1 MELGQGE
8 EVSLT
13 METAGMRALQ
23 VPETERSLEYNK
35 LREKYNKL
43 REKMAR
49 DEAGEQGRPQE
60 AMGSSSRLHS
70 PVPGTWKTLNKYV
83 GKK

>member
-23 VPETERSLEYNK
+23 VPETERSLEW
-35 LREKYNKL
+35 LEYNKL